1 MDCRFLPLLL
11 GSVTGRESFEVETGY
26 FRSRSVGST
35 VSTILNPR
43 ELEGLFSSVLSAFFL
58 PLRLLRGLSNS
69 TNTSACNEL
78 WVWRVVRLLSLKEG
92 FVTDGGA
99 DFTFL
104 NPLLVTLDEV
114 SVCLGVFCWL
124 REAYLAWRWL
134 FWLENGLL
142 SLAALIFNGN
152 LTWGLPGLDGL
163 QKVNNYVY
171 LSPNSLCPSSLSF
184 LIQHL
189 KNRTIQGWTG
199 KQLPFKLMQPSSYH
213 YLKYWNLLI
222 RYYVK
227 HLL

>member
-11 GSVTGRESFEVETGY
+11 GSLTGRESFEEETGY
-26 FRSRSVGST
+26 FLSRSFESA

-43 ELEGLFSSVLSAFFL
+43 ELEGLFSSVLSALFL
-58 PLRLLRGLSNS
+58 PLRLLRGPSNS
-69 TNTSACNEL
+69 TNTSASNEL
-78 WVWRVVRLLSLKEG
+78 WLWRVVRLLSLKEG

-104 NPLLVTLDEV
+104 KPLLVTLDEG

-152 LTWGLPGLDGL
+152 LTWGLPCFDGL

-171 LSPNSLCPSSLSF
+171 SSQNSIPFFSSQSSNSAFKKPS
-184 LIQHL
+184 
-189 KNRTIQGWTG
+189 IQGWTG
-199 KQLPFKLMQPSSYH
+199 KQLAFKPMQSSNYH
-213 YLKYWNLLI
+213 YLKYWSE
-222 RYYVK
+222 VS
-227 HLL
+227 